1 MKDVTKALL
10 TVGITAAGV
19 YTFLTLME
27 KRKNAAVAPTEE
39 EGSDVDDMLN
49 EIKLSQEDAILAAD
63 TTGDGKIDTI
73 MLDTTGDGE
82 GDTIL
87 MDTTGDGQFD
97 TVMADTTGDGM
108 FDSVV
113 SHR

>member
-1 MKDVTKALL
+1 
-10 TVGITAAGV
+10 
-19 YTFLTLME
+19 ME
-27 KRKNAAVAPTEE
+27 KRKNAIVAVDETVASET
-39 EGSDVDDMLN
+39 DDAAN
-49 EIKLSQEDAILAAD
+49 EIKISPEDAILAAD
-63 TTGDGKIDTI
+63 TTGDCRIDTV